1 MGSEGGDT
9 PQAWGRG
16 QAQDVRLTRQ
26 VLLCVVFFTVAT
38 LCHPRGLWTRACKY
52 YEQQNPETR
61 CVSAPQGTSQPT

>member
-1 MGSEGGDT
+1 MKGEIPHKPGGG
-9 PQAWGRG
+9 ARLRMC
-16 QAQDVRLTRQ
+16 VLTRQ